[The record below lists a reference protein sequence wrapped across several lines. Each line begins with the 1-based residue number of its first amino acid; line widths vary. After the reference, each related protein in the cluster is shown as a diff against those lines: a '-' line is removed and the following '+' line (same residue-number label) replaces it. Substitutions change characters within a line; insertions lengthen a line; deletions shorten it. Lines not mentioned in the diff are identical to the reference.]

1 MQPTTWQTGDRVRAF
16 APGRSHHGMTGV
28 IDRPTSFPTGDMW
41 VRLER
46 NGMVVLCLAG
56 ELRHPMLSM
65 GTAARTALAVWHASG
80 GRGRERELRK
90 LSDNVVGVQ
99 RVRRYANTLGV
110 TLELATYVPT
120 SVRHGA
126 ERIGDGFR
134 QRRDAC
140 ADCGEITRDRCCCAA
155 NRAEASRRWR
165 TIGAPIPA
173 HGDDSAEAATPEV
186 LNERLRALLAKAGA
200 EIR

>member
-1 MQPTTWQTGDRVRAF
+1 MQPTTWQLGDRVRVF
-16 APGRSHHGMTGV
+16 APSRPDHGMTGV
-28 IDRPTSFPTGDMW
+28 VDHHTLFATGELW

-46 NGMVVLCLAG
+46 NGHVGLYLPG
-56 ELRHPMLSM
+56 ELRRPMLSM

-80 GRGRERELRK
+80 GRGRERSLRK

-99 RVRRYANTLGV
+99 RVRRYANDLGV

-155 NRAEASRRWR
+155 NKAEASRRWR
-165 TIGAPIPA
+165 AIGAPIPA
-173 HGDDSAEAATPEV
+173 HGDDSTEAPTPEV